1 MNVIKVRIK
10 NQGNSSCDMEDIM
23 ESFVKAGC
31 GIIVTASRIK
41 WSAYDKE
48 ND

>member
-1 MNVIKVRIK
+1 
-10 NQGNSSCDMEDIM
+10 MEDIM

-31 GIIVTASRIK
+31 GIIVTDSRIK